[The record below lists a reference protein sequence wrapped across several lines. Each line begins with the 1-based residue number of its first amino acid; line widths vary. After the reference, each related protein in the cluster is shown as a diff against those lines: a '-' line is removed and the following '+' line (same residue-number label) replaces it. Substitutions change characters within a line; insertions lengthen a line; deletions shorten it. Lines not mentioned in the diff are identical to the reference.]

1 MLLLLKFPL
10 ANPNGMAAMLKNHC
24 PKQVLLYA
32 LPIPLIL
39 AILYGPYGIF
49 YPLLSLITAVLLG
62 LTAKKKIGGING
74 DVLGFDIELTEL
86 LLLLAAQVI
95 P

>member
-24 PKQVLLYA
+24 PGQIMLYA
-32 LPIPLIL
+32 LPLPLIL
-39 AILYGPYGIF
+39 AVLYGPYGLL
-49 YPLLSLITAVLLG
+49 YPLLSLAATVLLG